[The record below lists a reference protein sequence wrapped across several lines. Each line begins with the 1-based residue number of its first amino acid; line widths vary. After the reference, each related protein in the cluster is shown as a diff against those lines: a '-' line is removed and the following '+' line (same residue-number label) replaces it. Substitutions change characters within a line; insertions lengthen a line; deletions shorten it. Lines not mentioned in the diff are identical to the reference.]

1 MKQIIIARKDLNM
14 SPGKLAAQV
23 SHASM
28 AFLINL
34 IKSNTKK
41 YMDPEF
47 RQMRVYDPTYAFL
60 HNEQRMVLYRHPD
73 LYKWCEE
80 AYNQGKKYFYI
91 KETPTDSKYNKK
103 LELVNRE
110 DITHHYTTEFQMDL
124 DLYDNWINGTFTKII
139 CEAKNKTQLEKAI
152 TMANSLDLVENKDF
166 FLIKDNCYTE
176 LTPEEVDENGQGRTL
191 TCIGFRPLNDQIA
204 DQISK
209 KFQLYK

>member
-1 MKQIIIARKDLNM
+1 MRQLIIARKDLGM

-23 SHASM
+23 SHSSM

-47 RQMRVYDPTYAFL
+47 RKMRVYDPTYALL
-60 HNEQRMVLYRHPD
+60 HNEQRMALYKHPD
-73 LYKWCEE
+73 LYHWCEE

-110 DITHHYTTEFQMDL
+110 DITYHYTTEFQMDL
-124 DLYDNWINGTFTKII
+124 DLYDNWINDIFTKTV
-139 CEAKNKTQLEKAI
+139 CEAKNKNHLLKAVDKAKELGLE
-152 TMANSLDLVENKDF
+152 EGKDF
-166 FLIKDNCYTE
+166 FLIKDNCLTE
-176 LTPEEVDENGQGRTL
+176 LEPEEIDENGVGRTL
-191 TCIGFRPLNDQIA
+191 TCIGFRPLPDEVA
-204 DQISK
+204 HEISRK
-209 KFQLYK
+209 YQLYK